1 MSAIQ
6 ILLFKQPGKLHRKD
20 EVIEIEANQL
30 IVTSED
36 VTATAISR
44 DCWLNVYCY
53 PGELHGLYNEISE
66 LIDTKQEFKHFRAD
80 EVKSIPVYN
89 NLIKVFE
96 QLISNREMLMKFVFI
111 YCLSMDK
118 SYFSNLFKYFLTYND
133 EVLRYIETNFMKPW
147 PVNRFAEDLKVDARK
162 LNFIFYKNYGVSA
175 KKWLLDKRL
184 SFARQQLLGTDKKVI
199 DIAYESGF
207 SNSSHFT
214 DAFKKRYSCCPTTLR
229 SSVN

>member
-6 ILLFKQPGKLHRKD
+6 ILLFKQPGKLHRGE
-20 EVIEIEANQL
+20 EVLEIEANQL

-36 VTATAISR
+36 VRASAISR
-44 DCWLNVYCY
+44 DCWLSVFCY
-53 PGELHGLYNEISE
+53 PGELHALYNEVSE
-66 LIDTKQEFKHFRAD
+66 LIDTNNELKHFKVD
-80 EVKSIPVYN
+80 EIKVIPVYQ
-89 NLIKVFE
+89 NLVKVFE

-118 SYFSNLFKYFLTYND
+118 AYFSILFRYFLAYND
-133 EVLRYIETNFMKPW
+133 EVLRYIETNFMRPW
-147 PVNRFAEDLKVDARK
+147 PVNRFAEDLNVDVRK

-175 KKWLLDKRL
+175 KKWLQDRRL
-184 SFARQQLLGTDKKVI
+184 SFARQQLLGTDKKI
-199 DIAYESGF
+199 ADIALDSGF
-207 SNSSHFT
+207 SNHAHFT